1 MMAAGTTVPVLARWR
16 RPSGDAGKGV
26 ENLAAAEE
34 ALQVPALQ
42 MKREIVEVMQLVL
55 VERIRGQVADQMV
68 DVPVPLV
75 MEEIMTVVQEEEKL
89 VPQERVQQRT
99 AENIE
104 DIPQFREETVEMVGL
119 VPQERVQWIDE
130 PLAEVFFP
138 AKKSS
143 CLGHMS

>member
-1 MMAAGTTVPVLARWR
+1 MRARVW
-16 RPSGDAGKGV
+16 KT
-26 ENLAAAEE
+26 LAAAEE

-104 DIPQFREETVEMVGL
+104 DTPQFREETVEMVGL

-130 PLAEVFFP
+130 LLVEVFFP
-138 AKKSS
+138 AKKSA